1 MSKKKH
7 TKKNSFTPR
16 RDANENV
23 RNSLNEKKRLMLAR
37 QKRLEKLREESEKMN
52 SVAPIS
58 SSATMPKN
66 EDVVNDT
73 TTETT
78 EW

>member
-37 QKRLEKLREESEKMN
+37 QKRLEKLREEHEKMN
-52 SVAPIS
+52 SVAPTTA
-58 SSATMPKN
+58 ATMPKN
-66 EDVVNDT
+66 EDVVNDA

-78 EW
+78 EK

>member
-23 RNSLNEKKRLMLAR
+23 RNSLIEKKRLMLAR
-37 QKRLEKLREESEKMN
+37 QKRLEKLRAEYEKMN
-52 SVAPIS
+52 SVAPTTA
-58 SSATMPKN
+58 ATMPKK
-66 EDVVNDT
+66 EDVVNDA

-78 EW
+78 EK